1 MSYDLSV
8 YLKRSNMPSPEQ
20 WRQAIHDAGFAVD
33 LDADFDIETFGGFL
47 PCPVDGKVSGF
58 ELTFAECD
66 PEEIEESGLPLD
78 LDFTVVFS
86 IGSNPLE
93 MISALIAS
101 GVLAQ
106 LSEGWL
112 VDPQVGQSIPANE
125 ALEQGRLLLAEACS
139 ATQEPPTTTSSNKKV
154 WWKFW

>member
-8 YLKRSNMPSPEQ
+8 YLKRCNMPSPEQ
-20 WRQAIHDAGFAVD
+20 WHKAIHDAGFAVD
-33 LDADFDIETFGGFL
+33 LDADFDVETFGGFL

-58 ELTFAECD
+58 ELMFRECD
-66 PEEIEESGLPLD
+66 RQEIKESGLPPD
-78 LDFTVVFS
+78 FDFTVVFS
-86 IGSNPLE
+86 MGNNPLE
-93 MISALIAS
+93 MISVLIAS

-125 ALEQGRLLLAEACS
+125 ALEQARILLTEAS
-139 ATQEPPTTTSSNKKV
+139 
-154 WWKFW
+154 